1 MENEFILVGAQLD
14 LPVEYASRKLRY
26 KYIVRKE
33 NKKDKYMWEH
43 LEGFGVKC
51 NRSLQIPKARRE
63 SGGNYIFVLNKLKFF

>member
-63 SGGNYIFVLNKLKFF
+63 SGGNFFTPFLALKYP

>member
-1 MENEFILVGAQLD
+1 MENEFILVGDQLD
-14 LPVEYASRKLRY
+14 LQVEYAYRKLRY